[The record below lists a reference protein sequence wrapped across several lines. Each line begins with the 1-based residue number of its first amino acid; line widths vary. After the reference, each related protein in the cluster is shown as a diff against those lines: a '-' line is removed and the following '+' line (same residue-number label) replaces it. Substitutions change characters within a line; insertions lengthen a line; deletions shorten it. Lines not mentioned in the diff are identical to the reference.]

1 MPTIKDNEFI
11 TRVGKTKDNEFI
23 TRDAQ
28 VAIGQYLG
36 SGGMTLV
43 AQLCPMLKGETGN
56 PTVHYG

>member
-1 MPTIKDNEFI
+1 MPT
-11 TRVGKTKDNEFI
+11 TKANEFI